1 MNSPQILT
9 TPTTTLH
16 RFDVYRLALEF
27 RTHVV
32 RWLPLRRAELSDQLD
47 RASIS
52 IVLNIAEAVGRT
64 TPRDQARVFTI
75 ARGSAIECLAVL
87 DLLSLEPQP
96 IQTHPAR
103 EALIRVVAML
113 TRLALRR

>member
-1 MNSPQILT
+1 MNSPQVLT
-9 TPTTTLH
+9 TSTTTLH
-16 RFDVYRLALEF
+16 RLDAYRLALEF
-27 RTHVV
+27 RGHVV

-52 IVLNIAEAVGRT
+52 IVLNIAEGVGRT
-64 TPRDQARVFTI
+64 SPRDQARTFAI

-87 DLLSLEPQP
+87 DLLVLESQS
-96 IQTHPAR
+96 IETQPAR
-103 EALIRVVAML
+103 NALVRVVAML